1 MATGRRGLTPM
12 RILHVIPAVAAQY
25 GGPSAAI
32 IGMCRAL
39 RLAGLDAVI
48 ATTDADGPARL
59 PVDTGVITTHHELPT
74 IFFRR
79 QATESFKWST
89 ALASW
94 LTAHVREF
102 DLVHVHAVFSHSSL
116 AAGRACR
123 AAQVPYIVRPLGS
136 LDPWSLDQHPRRKQL
151 LMALGARRFLAGAR
165 RIHYTTIAEGR
176 LAEERLPWLPQGHV
190 VPLGIDDEFFASM
203 EMPRRREAP
212 VLVAM
217 CRLHPKKSLDLLI
230 EAFHQTSQFESLA
243 SWRLL
248 IVGEGD
254 PEYSKALR
262 QAASAGPAAARIE
275 FKGWLSGEARREQL
289 RTATLFALPSQ
300 QENFGIAVVE
310 AMASGLPAI
319 VTPAV
324 NLADEIVAAGAGW
337 VCDGNV
343 ASLSDTLRRAMAD
356 REVLARRGQRAR
368 ECAGRFR
375 WSSVAD
381 GLRMLYE
388 QAREARTALAHDP
401 VRVAASP

>member
-1 MATGRRGLTPM
+1 M
-12 RILHVIPAVAAQY
+12 RVLHVIPAVAAQY
-25 GGPSAAI
+25 GGPSTAI
-32 IGMCRAL
+32 TGMCRAL
-39 RLAGLDAVI
+39 RAAGIDAVI
-48 ATTDADGPARL
+48 ATTDADGSGRL
-59 PVDTGVITTHHELPT
+59 PVDTGVITTHHEVPT

-123 AAQVPYIVRPLGS
+123 AAEVPYIVRPLGS
-136 LDPWSLDQHPRRKQL
+136 LDPWSLDQHSRRKHL

-165 RIHYTTIAEGR
+165 CIHYTTEAERR
-176 LAEERLPWLPQGHV
+176 LAEKRLPWLPQGNV
-190 VPLGIDDEFFASM
+190 VPLGIDAEFFASPQ
-203 EMPRRREAP
+203 MPRRREAP

-217 CRLHPKKSLDLLI
+217 CRLHPKKSLELLI
-230 EAFHQTSQFESLA
+230 EAFHQTSRFESLA

-248 IVGEGD
+248 IVGDGD
-254 PEYSKALR
+254 PEYSRGLR
-262 QAASAGPAAARIE
+262 QAASAGLAAARIE
-275 FKGWLSGEARREQL
+275 FKGWIGGEARREQL
-289 RTATLFALPSQ
+289 CHSTLFALPSQ
-300 QENFGIAVVE
+300 QENFGIALVE

-324 NLADEIVAAGAGW
+324 NLADQIVAADAGW

-343 ASLSDTLRRAMAD
+343 ASLSDTLRAAMAD
-356 REVLARRGQRAR
+356 HEVLERRGQRAR
-368 ECAGRFR
+368 EFADRFR

-381 GLRMLYE
+381 GLRVLYE
-388 QAREARTALAHDP
+388 QARGARTALAPDP
-401 VRVAASP
+401 VRVAASS

>member
-1 MATGRRGLTPM
+1 M

-39 RLAGLDAVI
+39 RAAAIDAVI
-48 ATTDADGPARL
+48 ATTDADGSGRL
-59 PVDTGVITTHHELPT
+59 AVDTGVITTHHEVPT

-94 LTAHVREF
+94 LTAHVSEF

-123 AAQVPYIVRPLGS
+123 AAEVPYIVRPLGS

-151 LMALGARRFLAGAR
+151 LMALGARQFLSGAR
-165 RIHYTTIAEGR
+165 RIHYTTEAERR

-190 VPLGIDDEFFASM
+190 VSLGIDDEFFAGP
-203 EMPRRREAP
+203 EIPRRRGTP

-217 CRLHPKKSLDLLI
+217 CRLHPKKSLELLI
-230 EAFHQTSQFESLA
+230 EAFHQMRGFESLT
-243 SWRLL
+243 SWRLI
-248 IVGEGD
+248 IVGDGD
-254 PEYSKALR
+254 PDYSRGLR

-289 RTATLFALPSQ
+289 RDATLFALPSQ
-300 QENFGIAVVE
+300 QENFGIALVE
-310 AMASGLPAI
+310 ALASGLPAI

-324 NLADEIVAAGAGW
+324 NLADELVAADAGW

-343 ASLSDTLRRAMAD
+343 ASLSDTLRAAMAD
-356 REVLARRGQRAR
+356 QEGLERRGQRAR
-368 ECAGRFR
+368 EFADRFR

-381 GLRMLYE
+381 RLRMLYE
-388 QAREARTALAHDP
+388 QARGARIALAHDP
-401 VRVAASP
+401 ARVAASS